1 MTEEIWDKN
10 DTKSL
15 FALELERAKEY
26 LREKERVTP
35 KPKEYKKLTTL
46 SDKTERMLLSDI
58 KIKEEII
65 EIISNP
71 RSVNAWAT
79 DIIRLRKSIED
90 IERIL
95 KENAIDSE
103 V

>member
-1 MTEEIWDKN
+1 MAEDIWDEN
-10 DTKSL
+10 DTKAL

-58 KIKEEII
+58 QTKEEVI

-71 RSVNAWAT
+71 RSVYTWTA
-79 DIIRLRKSIED
+79 DITRLRKSIED
-90 IERIL
+90 IEQVL